1 MSLHSTLAPPEPD
14 MELPPARTMRW
25 TAWQKVAV
33 IRAVRN
39 GQLTAEEVRARY
51 LLSEEELAAWQAD
64 FERSGIA
71 GLQQKSL
78 RQRRRHPR
86 PPGGKSSA
94 SP

>member
-1 MSLHSTLAPPEPD
+1 MQ
-14 MELPPARTMRW
+14 LPPIGTMRW

-39 GQLTAEEVRARY
+39 GVLTAAEVRARY

-64 FERSGIA
+64 FDRSGIS

-78 RQRRRHPR
+78 RQRRRQHQR
-86 PPGGKSSA
+86 
-94 SP
+94 

>member
-1 MSLHSTLAPPEPD
+1 
-14 MELPPARTMRW
+14 MELPPAGTMRW

-33 IRAVRN
+33 IRAVRT
-39 GQLTAEEVRARY
+39 GQLTPEEVRARY
-51 LLSEEELAAWQAD
+51 LLSEEELTGWQAD

-86 PPGGKSSA
+86 RRGDEPSSG
-94 SP
+94 P

>member
-1 MSLHSTLAPPEPD
+1 
-14 MELPPARTMRW
+14 MELPPLGTMRW

-39 GQLTAEEVRARY
+39 GILTATEVRTRY

-64 FERSGIA
+64 FDRNGIA

-78 RQRRRHPR
+78 RQRRRHR
-86 PPGGKSSA
+86 HHHARRSSA
-94 SP
+94 DG